1 MGVPQRLVIPLLLVA
16 AGGCVLPGKFVGA
29 DAPSGLPAQV
39 VASWD
44 NKVHFVMTAVLGL
57 TIGMVVYLIL
67 ALDHPLWGEVSVSPD
82 AFQVVA
88 SSMDRALNPLT
99 PGERRVSGVE

>member
-1 MGVPQRLVIPLLLVA
+1 MH
-16 AGGCVLPGKFVGA
+16 
-29 DAPSGLPAQV
+29 
-39 VASWD
+39 D

-99 PGERRVSGVE
+99 PGERRVSGGE

>member
-1 MGVPQRLVIPLLLVA
+1 MNDKRQKVLIVEDEGPLSEVLKDRFENEGSDVIVA
-16 AGGCVLPGKFVGA
+16 NDGA
-29 DAPSGLPAQV
+29 QG
-39 VASWD
+39 
-44 NKVHFVMTAVLGL
+44 
-57 TIGMVVYLIL
+57 LIL

-99 PGERRVSGVE
+99 PGERRVMTSE